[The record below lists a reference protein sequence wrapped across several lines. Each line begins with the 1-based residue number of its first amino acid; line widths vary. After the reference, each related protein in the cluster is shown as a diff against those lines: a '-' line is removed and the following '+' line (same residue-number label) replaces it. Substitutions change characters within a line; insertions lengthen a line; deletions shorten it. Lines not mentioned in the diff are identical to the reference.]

1 MLEVIS
7 AHKSSM
13 GENARRV
20 IDESEAA
27 EFTIGRLE
35 TCSWVLP
42 QDYVSRVLAIVR
54 CVNNM
59 YFLERK
65 GNTPLA
71 INDRSRPIERNRVVR
86 IAPGDLLLVDDI
98 EIQTSEVEPGYVPPR
113 PEASPVR
120 EPDLTPIL
128 DDASQLG
135 VNRGAGDIL
144 DVIGGA
150 GPGAARAPDHP
161 RHGIAVAEGRR
172 SAIDNVFDFGSPMPA
187 AAGAEPVEDS
197 PDGAW
202 WLDDNSKPQAS
213 GSKSAK
219 PSIPRPGERPVEPR
233 PQPLSQSQSRQPEPG
248 SRSAPNAPRP
258 GDVTLEEVLR
268 GAGLDPTRAFM
279 APEVAQQLGEL
290 LRLVVA
296 GTMEVLKARND
307 IRRELRIPS
316 TQLAP
321 VKNNPLKFSADVDDA
336 LHRLFVQRSAAYLD
350 TVSAFREAFDDIR
363 HHQVALLKSVGV
375 AFDHMLAKFDPKE
388 LEKQMHL
395 EPGRSGV
402 LGLGGAKVRPWEA
415 YAQLYAELLS
425 DHDHTYRRLFGEVW
439 ARAYETELRSPE
451 RNRSDEES
459 P

>member
-1 MLEVIS
+1 MLLLEVIS

-20 IDESEAA
+20 IEESEAA

-98 EIQTSEVEPGYVPPR
+98 EIQTSEVESGYVPPS
-113 PEASPVR
+113 PEASRAR
-120 EPDLTPIL
+120 EPDVTPII

-150 GPGAARAPDHP
+150 GPGEARSANHP
-161 RHGIAVAEGRR
+161 RRGAAAAEEHR

-187 AAGAEPVEDS
+187 AAGAGPAEDPS
-197 PDGAW
+197 DGAW
-202 WLDDNSKPQAS
+202 WLDDNLKPQAP

-219 PSIPRPGERPVEPR
+219 PSIPRPGERIVEPQLR
-233 PQPLSQSQSRQPEPG
+233 KPEPG
-248 SRSAPNAPRP
+248 LRTPANASGT
-258 GDVTLEEVLR
+258 GDVTLQEVLR
-268 GAGLDPTRAFM
+268 GAGLDPTHAFM
-279 APEVAQQLGEL
+279 APEVARQLGEL

-375 AFDHMLAKFDPKE
+375 AFDHMLAKFDPKD
-388 LEKQMHL
+388 LEKQLHL
-395 EPGRSGV
+395 EPSRSGV
-402 LGLGGAKVRPWEA
+402 LGLGGAKAKPWEA